1 MGPRVFNPVLRYDKM
16 VEKALRG
23 VIVQTLQYVIK
34 NGLPE
39 EHYFYITFLTE
50 HPGVQIPS
58 YLREQYPEEMTI
70 VLQFQFYGLEADED
84 RMAVTLSFNNIP
96 ERLVVPLEAITIFAD
111 PAVNF
116 ALQFQP
122 MDEMEDVMDDEDDED
137 EPFIPA
143 PQAPATRPSA
153 PKQSLSKKGVKDKD
167 GEAKPET
174 GKVISID
181 SFRKK

>member
-1 MGPRVFNPVLRYDKM
+1 MGPPRTFNPALRYDKM

-23 VIVQTLQYVIK
+23 VITQALQHVIK

-39 EHYFYITFLTE
+39 EHHFYITFMTE
-50 HPGVQIPS
+50 FPGVQIPS
-58 YLREQYPEEMTI
+58 YLHEQYPEEMTI
-70 VLQFQFYGLEADED
+70 VLQYQFYGLEASEEQ
-84 RMAVTLSFNNIP
+84 MAVTLSFNNVP
-96 ERLVVPLEAITIFAD
+96 ERLVVPIEAITIFAD

-122 MDEMEDVMDDEDDED
+122 MEDMEDVLDDEDDD
-137 EPFIPA
+137 DMPLP
-143 PQAPATRPSA
+143 PPSRPT
-153 PKQSLSKKGVKDKD
+153 PKNPLKKTTEKTDKD
-167 GEAKPET
+167 AAKGDT

>member
-1 MGPRVFNPVLRYDKM
+1 MGPRIFNPSLRYDKM

-23 VIVQTLQYVIK
+23 VIVQALQHVIK

-39 EHYFYITFLTE
+39 EHHFYITFMTE
-50 HPGVQIPS
+50 FPGVQIPS
-58 YLREQYPEEMTI
+58 YLHEQYPEEMTI
-70 VLQFQFYGLEADED
+70 VLQYQFYGLEASEEQ
-84 RMAVTLSFNNIP
+84 MAVTLSFNNVP
-96 ERLVVPLEAITIFAD
+96 ERLVVPIEAITIFAD

-122 MDEMEDVMDDEDDED
+122 MEDMEDVMDDEED
-137 EPFIPA
+137 ISPPPPQPPRPTGKSTLKKTTEKPA
-143 PQAPATRPSA
+143 
-153 PKQSLSKKGVKDKD
+153 KD
-167 GEAKPET
+167 GATKQDT

>member
-1 MGPRVFNPVLRYDKM
+1 MGPSVFNPSLRYDKM

-23 VIVQTLQYVIK
+23 VITQALQHVIK

-39 EHYFYITFLTE
+39 EHHFYITFLTE
-50 HPGVQIPS
+50 FPGVQIPD
-58 YLREQYPEEMTI
+58 YLHEQYPEEMTI
-70 VLQFQFYGLEADED
+70 VLQYQFYGLEADED
-84 RMAVTLSFNNIP
+84 RMAVTLSFNNVP
-96 ERLVVPLEAITIFAD
+96 ERLVVPIDAITIFAD

-122 MDEMEDVMDDEDDED
+122 MEDMEDVMDDED
-137 EPFIPA
+137 EPFMPE
-143 PQAPATRPSA
+143 PQPPSNTKTGA
-153 PKQSLSKKGVKDKD
+153 KKTGDKTPKD
-167 GEAKPET
+167 GKADT

>member
-1 MGPRVFNPVLRYDKM
+1 MGPKNFNPALRYDKM

-23 VIVQTLQYVIK
+23 VITQALQHVIK

-39 EHYFYITFLTE
+39 EHHFYITFLTE
-50 HPGVQIPS
+50 HPGVQIPQ
-58 YLREQYPEEMTI
+58 YLHEQYPEEMTI
-70 VLQFQFYGLEADED
+70 VLQYQFYGLEASDEQ
-84 RMAVTLSFNNIP
+84 MAVTLSFNNIP
-96 ERLVVPLEAITIFAD
+96 ERLVVPIEAITIFAD

-122 MDEMEDVMDDEDDED
+122 MDEMEDVMDEDDD
-137 EPFIPA
+137 EGMPLPVPSKPTPPKSGLKKSTEKTDKPA
-143 PQAPATRPSA
+143 
-153 PKQSLSKKGVKDKD
+153 KD
-167 GEAKPET
+167 AKPET

>member
-1 MGPRVFNPVLRYDKM
+1 MLNSTLRYDKM

-23 VIVQTLQYVIK
+23 VITQALQHVIK

-39 EHYFYITFLTE
+39 DHHFYITFITDF
-50 HPGVQIPS
+50 PGVQIPP
-58 YLREQYPEEMTI
+58 YLQEQYPEEMTI
-70 VLQFQFYGLEADED
+70 VLQYQFYGLEADEE
-84 RMAVTLSFNNIP
+84 RMAVTLSFNNVP
-96 ERLVVPLEAITIFAD
+96 ERLIVPIDAITIFAD

-122 MDEMEDVMDDEDDED
+122 MEDMEDIMDEDDLM
-137 EPFIPA
+137 PP
-143 PQAPATRPSA
+143 PPPPRS
-153 PKQSLSKKGVKDKD
+153 PKGPGKKTTDKADKGSKDTKADN
-167 GEAKPET
+167 